1 MTETLMHH
9 LGQATECISL
19 VTVHMLQCRRR
30 GLIWKER
37 VTQVHGSMLN
47 VDNLDLDSQLHSR

>member
-1 MTETLMHH
+1 MHH